1 MMRAEIWKAVQK
13 LYAVGIL
20 VYFAA
25 AGIVGVSISDF
36 SDWASFMG
44 RHAVYAFAWPVAA
57 GAEIDSWRGPSGA
70 ATVAALMS
78 LMTLGQALA
87 AHVRLIVW
95 CKSCNHR
102 AEPDVATH
110 VAHPGFGTPVPD

>member
-1 MMRAEIWKAVQK
+1 MTSRAAGTGAPGMMRAEISKAVQK

-25 AGIVGVSISDF
+25 AGIGGVSISDF

-57 GAEIDSWRGPSGA
+57 GAEINSGGP
-70 ATVAALMS
+70 
-78 LMTLGQALA
+78 
-87 AHVRLIVW
+87 
-95 CKSCNHR
+95 R
-102 AEPDVATH
+102 ARCHGGCANVVDVAIKVEQH
-110 VAHPGFGTPVPD
+110 G

>member
-1 MMRAEIWKAVQK
+1 MGDTLGLRFGHARDLEHKQRAQATIFREGQERIRSGSKGYRSAATMVALITMRAKIWKAVQK

-25 AGIVGVSISDF
+25 AGIGGVSISDF

-57 GAEIDSWRGPSGA
+57 GAEIDS
-70 ATVAALMS
+70 
-78 LMTLGQALA
+78 
-87 AHVRLIVW
+87 
-95 CKSCNHR
+95 
-102 AEPDVATH
+102 
-110 VAHPGFGTPVPD
+110 

>member
-1 MMRAEIWKAVQK
+1 MRAEILKAVQK

-25 AGIVGVSISDF
+25 AGIGGVSISDF

-57 GAEIDSWRGPSGA
+57 GGAIVLWWGPPGAGRGGGVFWA
-70 ATVAALMS
+70 
-78 LMTLGQALA
+78 
-87 AHVRLIVW
+87 VRCTPRCHPPPVW
-95 CKSCNHR
+95 GVFFFCAPLR
-102 AEPDVATH
+102 TA
-110 VAHPGFGTPVPD
+110 

>member
-1 MMRAEIWKAVQK
+1 MCRGTFLKFYRYAGRVGWSSPRVAHGVSRRGAIRLKPLHSPHKGSPGTMRAEIWKAVQK

-20 VYFAA
+20 VHFAA

-57 GAEIDSWRGPSGA
+57 GAEIDSWRGPSG
-70 ATVAALMS
+70 LPRW
-78 LMTLGQALA
+78 L
-87 AHVRLIVW
+87 R
-95 CKSCNHR
+95 
-102 AEPDVATH
+102 
-110 VAHPGFGTPVPD
+110 